1 MPIRD
6 RNVSNVHSMEEV
18 RRKLRNNPTREEAL
32 LWKKLRTRQVL
43 GKKFRRQYSIGRYV
57 VDFFCVQCDLAI
69 ELDGA
74 PHFEPLVADYEA
86 QRTAFL
92 QGLGIE
98 ILRFENRIVRTNM
111 VNIAAQIPALFE
123 TLSGMKMS
131 ELMSKIR
138 GIGVEA
144 PKPDSGKAAGT
155 KD

>member
-1 MPIRD
+1 
-6 RNVSNVHSMEEV
+6 MEEV

-111 VNIAAQIPALFE
+111 EAVIATIC
-123 TLSGMKMS
+123 
-131 ELMSKIR
+131 
-138 GIGVEA
+138 EA
-144 PKPDSGKAAGT
+144 IQRKTGADLPRRAD
-155 KD
+155 D